1 MGAQKWFKFYGQEYL
16 SDPKIERLTPTE
28 RSCWI
33 TLLCMASLSEGV
45 IRFLTV
51 ESLLNRSGIQF
62 DPYHP
67 EEWEKGLGVLRKFQD
82 LEMIECQDNGDI
94 ILLNWEK
101 RQETNL
107 TDAERARNY
116 RDRKKAVTK
125 TVTDNVT
132 NVTLDKNRIDKNR
145 IDNIKGDKVPC
156 GEFKNVLLS
165 QDEMRKLVERYGR
178 TATIQIV
185 EELSSY
191 MKSKGKVYRDHYAT
205 LLNWAKRKGVV
216 EKLPP
221 PPPPPDLSMSAE
233 EAARAAQKVSEITK
247 SLSDRKTFKV

>member
-16 SDPKIERLTPTE
+16 SDPKIERLSPSE
-28 RSCWI
+28 RSCWV
-33 TLLCMASLSEGV
+33 TLLCMASLNEGV

-51 ESLLNRSGIQF
+51 ESLLNRSGIQL
-62 DPYHP
+62 DPYYP
-67 EEWEKGLGVLRKFQD
+67 EEWEKSLGVLRKFQD
-82 LEMIECQDNGDI
+82 LEMIVCQDNGDI

-116 RDRKKAVTK
+116 RDRKKTVTK

-145 IDNIKGDKVPC
+145 IDNIQQDKVQC
-156 GEFKNVLLS
+156 GEFKNVFLS
-165 QDEMRKLVERYGR
+165 PDEKKKLVERYGR
-178 TATIQIV
+178 SATIQIV
-185 EELSSY
+185 EELSTY
-191 MKSKGKVYRDHYAT
+191 MKSKGKAYRDHYAT

-216 EKLPP
+216 EKAPP
-221 PPPPPDLSMSAE
+221 PAPPPDLSISDE
-233 EAARAAQKVSEITK
+233 QAAHAAKKVSEMTK
-247 SLSDRKTFKV
+247 ALSERKSFKV